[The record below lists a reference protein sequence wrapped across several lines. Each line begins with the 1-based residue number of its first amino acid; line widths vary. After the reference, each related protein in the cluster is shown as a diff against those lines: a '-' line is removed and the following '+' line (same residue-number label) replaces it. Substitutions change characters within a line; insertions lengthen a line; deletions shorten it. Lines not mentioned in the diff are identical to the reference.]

1 MMQTFNSHW
10 QDWSSGQEV
19 KAISQLKVHKDEKN
33 IILLMEFGKD
43 IESNTTP
50 LTGGCRDLTV
60 KPISFMW

>member
-1 MMQTFNSHW
+1 M
-10 QDWSSGQEV
+10 

-60 KPISFMW
+60 KPISFM